1 MKMKRIFLAAD
12 AGGSK
17 TQWVLLSEEGK
28 TVARCKTAGLGAV
41 REGILPVRQ
50 TVAEAF
56 ERLLPFGRPS
66 AVFLS
71 LGGPNVAEVKDA
83 IYNCIPDVPITV
95 EREACG
101 DAVLRA
107 AKRLGCS
114 SVVMCGTGSTAV
126 GDTATGRRFAGGWGP
141 IYGDGGSG
149 GGLGS
154 DALRVFLRALDG
166 FEDAGCL
173 NEVFAF
179 LLDGEDVTTFAGR
192 MAVKARAVELPRR
205 ELAAT
210 APTIYEF
217 AEKGDAVAMKLY
229 DQAADEMV
237 KLAVAVSDDD
247 PAHTVLLCGGFLTDK
262 PLLWETCRQ
271 KFAAVSRANLRYE
284 PRFTPL
290 SAAKV
295 AVLEQNG
302 IEMTE
307 ERFETIW
314 RAEEEK

>member
-1 MKMKRIFLAAD
+1 METKRTFLAAD

-17 TQWVLLSEEGK
+17 TNWVLLDEEGN

-41 REGILPVRQ
+41 RAGILPVLE
-50 TVAEAF
+50 TVTAAF
-56 ERLLPFGRPS
+56 KELVPFGKPS

-71 LGGPNVAEVKDA
+71 LGGPNVTEVEDA
-83 IYNCIPDVPITV
+83 IRRCAPDIPITV

-107 AKRLGCS
+107 AKRMGCS

-126 GDTATGRRFAGGWGP
+126 GDTAAGRRFAGGWGP

-173 NEVFAF
+173 REVFAS

-192 MAVKARAVELPRR
+192 MAVKARAVEMPRR

-210 APTIYEF
+210 APVIYAF
-217 AEKGDAVAMKLY
+217 AEKGDAVALKLY
-229 DQAADEMV
+229 DQAADEIV
-237 KLAVAVSDDD
+237 KLSYAVSDDD
-247 PAHTVLLCGGFLTDK
+247 PASAVLLCGGFLTNK
-262 PLLWETCRQ
+262 PLLLENCRR
-271 KFAAVSRANLRYE
+271 KFSTVSRARLRYE

-290 SAAKV
+290 IAAKT

-302 IEMTE
+302 VEITE
-307 ERFETIW
+307 ERFDRIG
-314 RAEEEK
+314 

>member
-1 MKMKRIFLAAD
+1 METKRMFLAAD

-17 TQWVLLSEEGK
+17 TNWVLLSEEGN

-41 REGILPVRQ
+41 RAGILPVLE
-50 TVAEAF
+50 TVTAAF
-56 ERLLPFGRPS
+56 NELASFGKPS

-71 LGGPNVAEVKDA
+71 LGGPNVAEVEDA
-83 IYNCIPDVPITV
+83 IRKCAPDIPITV

-101 DAVLRA
+101 EAVLRA
-107 AKRLGCS
+107 AKRMGCS

-126 GDTATGRRFAGGWGP
+126 GDTAAGRRFAGGWGP

-173 NEVFAF
+173 SEVFAS

-192 MAVKARAVELPRR
+192 MAVKARAVEMPRR

-210 APTIYEF
+210 APVIYEF
-217 AEKGDAVAMKLY
+217 AEKGDTAAMKLY
-229 DQAADEMV
+229 DQAADEIV
-237 KLAVAVSDDD
+237 KLSYAVSDDD
-247 PAHTVLLCGGFLTDK
+247 PACTVLLCGGFLTSK
-262 PLLWETCRQ
+262 PLLLENCRR
-271 KFAAVSRANLRYE
+271 KFAAVSRARLRYE

-290 SAAKV
+290 IAAKV

-302 IEMTE
+302 VEITE
-307 ERFETIW
+307 ERFNTIL
-314 RAEEEK
+314 EEEK